1 MLTELTIRHV
11 GVIEEATLTP
21 GPGLT
26 VVTGET
32 GAGKTMV
39 VVGLGLMAG
48 ARTDSSVVRNQQGQ
62 ARVEARFTDVPAST
76 TADVV
81 AAGGVI
87 EDGELLIARQ
97 VSATGRSRSW
107 IGGAGVTQSVA
118 AGIGADLVTIHGQSE
133 QVHLSTPDRQRQ
145 VLDRAGGPDLESV
158 LGEYHALFEQRKALA
173 SQLAALTESARE
185 RAREADMLAYGLDEI
200 ARVGPSPGEDEA
212 LVREAKRLQDADD
225 LRVEAHRA
233 IAALAGDD
241 EDLEAVPVLTLMAM
255 ARKALGKVA
264 RTDADAEA
272 MAAQAD
278 EVSALATD
286 LAGQVSSYLAN
297 LAADP
302 VRLEWI
308 ESRLAELKSL
318 TRKYG
323 PDATAVLAW
332 AADSQTRLAELQQA
346 DERIAEWG
354 HEVEEMDARLSH
366 LAQQITALRTGAADE
381 FAKRVAGELAALAM
395 PHATV
400 EFMISPSPDLG
411 PWGEDVVTLLF
422 TANPG
427 SSPAPLGKVASGGE
441 LSRVRLAIEAV
452 LADSRLKQVFVFD
465 EVDAGV
471 GGAVG
476 LQVGLRLARLADH
489 GQVIVVTHLAQ
500 VAAFADT
507 HYIVSKTDDGEVT
520 ASGLTQVAGDQR
532 LAELARMMGGLDEST
547 SSLAHARELFDQAR
561 ARRTS
566 TTEGGESDRLEFRGR
581 AQKN

>member
-476 LQVGLRLARLADH
+476 
-489 GQVIVVTHLAQ
+489 
-500 VAAFADT
+500 
-507 HYIVSKTDDGEVT
+507 
-520 ASGLTQVAGDQR
+520 
-532 LAELARMMGGLDEST
+532 
-547 SSLAHARELFDQAR
+547 
-561 ARRTS
+561 
-566 TTEGGESDRLEFRGR
+566 
-581 AQKN
+581 